1 MSSFIQIALATN
13 AQNAQRV
20 LQTFTCYSSL
30 NVGDPV
36 YIDPSTNNFVLKPA
50 DNYSTQKIIGVCYQK
65 IGSTTA
71 RVILLGVMGGFSSLT
86 LGATVFLSDSGT
98 LSQTRPTN
106 TGYLQN
112 LGIAVSDSEILVM
125 PNNVRVKLTA

>member
-13 AQNAQRV
+13 AENAKRV
-20 LQTFTCYSSL
+20 LHTFNCYSSL

-36 YIDPSTNNFVLKPA
+36 HIDPSTNNFVLKPA
-50 DNYSTQKIIGVCYQK
+50 DNFSSQKIIGVVYQK
-65 IGSTTA
+65 IGTTTA

-106 TGYLQN
+106 NGYLQN
-112 LGIAVSDSEILVM
+112 LGIAVSDTEILVI
-125 PNNVRVKLTA
+125 PNNVRVKLTT